1 MQKLA
6 NRERSPQCSEFP
18 PVDPSATP
26 ASEDFGSFGAD
37 WHVHSV
43 FRFVAGTNP
52 ETHAKAKDIVVRR
65 DIHLGVFVS
74 LSEKA
79 VSWRSFR
86 LCSI

>member
-1 MQKLA
+1 MLGI
-6 NRERSPQCSEFP
+6 S

-52 ETHAKAKDIVVRR
+52 ETHAKAKDIAFEETS
-65 DIHLGVFVS
+65 IQGMFVS
-74 LSEKA
+74 LSDGRPYHGEA
-79 VSWRSFR
+79 SACSRSDGHLR
-86 LCSI
+86 LRA